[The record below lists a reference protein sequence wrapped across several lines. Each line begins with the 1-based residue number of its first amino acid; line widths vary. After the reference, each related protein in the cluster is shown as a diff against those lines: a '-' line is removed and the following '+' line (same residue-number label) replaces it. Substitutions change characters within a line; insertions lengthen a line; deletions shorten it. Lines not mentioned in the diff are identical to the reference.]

1 MIEDRGSGYYVND
14 NGIQIHNAW
23 GLAEFQKKYPIF
35 KDQGILDL
43 ITFVDNNPMGS
54 LRGSEYIDISK
65 EINGRYESTL
75 VSISDIKSAIDWT
88 LVPHEWAEKE
98 FTIWYGSWILKFI
111 KIDTA
116 ILHKGKS
123 YGL

>member
-1 MIEDRGSGYYVND
+1 MQEDRGSAYYVN
-14 NGIQIHNAW
+14 NEGIQIHNAW

-35 KDQGILDL
+35 KDQTILDL
-43 ITFVDNNPMGS
+43 IKFIENHPIGS
-54 LRGSEYIDISK
+54 LKGSEYIDLSR
-65 EINGRYESTL
+65 EINGRYESVFTA
-75 VSISDIKSAIDWT
+75 ISDIRSAIDWT
-88 LVPHEWAEKE
+88 LVSHEWAEKE